1 MVGIAIN
8 GMGRIGR
15 LIARRYIQAPPEG
28 IELVAVN
35 DIDSAENIAYL
46 MKYDSVHGRADFDIS
61 SSENKLNLCGNEVT
75 VTNVPDP
82 SKLPW
87 KDLGVDIVLECTGLF
102 RDHEKAAGHLEA
114 GASKVIISAP
124 SDNADISIVLG
135 VNEDK
140 YDPSKHDII
149 SATSCTTN
157 SLAVVAKVL
166 NDSFGIDN
174 MMATTVHAYTA
185 SQKLVD
191 TSARKRVR
199 GRAAAVSLIPTSTG
213 AAKATALVIPELS
226 GRMFATA
233 IRAPIPD
240 GAITD
245 ITAFLNHDVTEASVN
260 EALKA
265 ASVGKMNGI
274 LDFSEDEL
282 VSADI
287 LTDPHSS
294 VVDAHCTKV
303 INNRVV
309 KVMAWYDNEYGF
321 SCRMVDLASF
331 LARSGGLVGR
341 GTIETPIRA

>member
-1 MVGIAIN
+1 MILF
-8 GMGRIGR
+8 MEE
-15 LIARRYIQAPPEG
+15 LILIYR
-28 IELVAVN
+28 
-35 DIDSAENIAYL
+35 
-46 MKYDSVHGRADFDIS
+46 
-61 SSENKLNLCGNEVT
+61 SSEDKLNLCGNEIT
-75 VTNVPDP
+75 VTNEPDP

-87 KDLGVDIVLECTGLF
+87 KNLGVDIVLECTGLF
-102 RDHEKAAGHLEA
+102 RDHEKAAGHLKA

-124 SDNADISIVLG
+124 SDNADISIVFG

-166 NDSFGIDN
+166 NDSFGIEN

-199 GRAAAVSLIPTSTG
+199 GRAAAISLIPTSTG

-245 ITAFLNHDVTEASVN
+245 ITAFLKHDVTEASIN
-260 EALKA
+260 DALRA
-265 ASVGKMNGI
+265 AADGKMNGI

-287 LTDPHSS
+287 LSDSHSS
-294 VVDAHCTKV
+294 VVDVALHQG
-303 INNRVV
+303 
-309 KVMAWYDNEYGF
+309 D
-321 SCRMVDLASF
+321 
-331 LARSGGLVGR
+331 
-341 GTIETPIRA
+341 